1 MLKIVCIG
9 NCFHE
14 SDNLGYRVY
23 NFLLKYRVPE
33 NVKLVYGGLAGLD
46 LAIHLKDAKRVVFV
60 DSLLGFNQTDEVV
73 ILDYKTVSS
82 LADSFGHSA
91 GLPYLFYMAR
101 YIFDGCLPDMFVV
114 GAEHNLANVELV
126 AEKAL
131 EAVLNGRR

>member
-14 SDNLGYRVY
+14 SDNLGYGVF
-23 NFLLKYRVPE
+23 NFLLKYGVPK

-46 LAIHLKDAKRVVFV
+46 LAIHLKDAVRVVFV
-60 DSLLGFNQTDEVV
+60 DSLSGFSQTDKVLT
-73 ILDYKTVSS
+73 LDYETVSS
-82 LADSFGHSA
+82 HADSFGHSS
-91 GLPYLFYMAR
+91 GLPYLFYMSR

-114 GAEHNLANVELV
+114 GAECNLANVKLV